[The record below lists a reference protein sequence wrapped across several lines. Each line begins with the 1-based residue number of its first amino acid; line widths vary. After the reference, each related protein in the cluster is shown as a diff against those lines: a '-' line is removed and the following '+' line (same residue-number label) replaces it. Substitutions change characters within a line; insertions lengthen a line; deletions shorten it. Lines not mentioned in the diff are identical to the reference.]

1 MELRPNLADK
11 NVRLID
17 VIDAENKAR
26 DLGEVDD
33 RIVKFLERRH
43 GQRTNAHTF
52 GQRPVDDI
60 RHNIFAM
67 RKPVFPKQK
76 YKNDYSKYSNV
87 H

>member
-26 DLGEVDD
+26 DLGEIDD

-43 GQRTNAHTF
+43 GKRYHDHTL
-52 GQRPVDDI
+52 GQRPVNDN
-60 RHNIFAM
+60 RQNIFEM
-67 RKPVFPKQK
+67 KKPVFPKQK
-76 YKNDYSKYSNV
+76 YQIDY
-87 H
+87 